1 MPKNNTLAIAPRT
14 ESTTPG
20 GRSTAEA
27 TGSPGWYKLHN
38 DTNGQ
43 VSVFRQEWDVPKQLF
58 DLAPGATSDQ
68 YEAGHEIYIL
78 FSGSGES
85 TTVDFDSQD
94 QYNIHYHFS
103 GYTTGNEVNTVSSF

>member
-1 MPKNNTLAIAPRT
+1 MIGTGMAVKKKTISMA
-14 ESTTPG
+14 
-20 GRSTAEA
+20 STARKPVDRS
-27 TGSPGWYKLHN
+27 SPGWYKLHN

-78 FSGSGES
+78 FSASGES
-85 TTVDFDSQD
+85 PIVDFDSQD
-94 QYNIHYHFS
+94 QYSVYYHVS
-103 GYTTGNEVNTVSSF
+103 GYTTGNEVNNVSSF

>member
-1 MPKNNTLAIAPRT
+1 MTGTGMAVKKKTISMAPT
-14 ESTTPG
+14 ERKPVDHS
-20 GRSTAEA
+20 
-27 TGSPGWYKLHN
+27 SPGWYKLHN

-85 TTVDFDSQD
+85 TIVDFDSQD
-94 QYNIHYHFS
+94 QYNIHYHVS